1 MTPSYKNIFIENA
14 YECGALQFG
23 EFTLNSGRKSPF
35 FFNTGKFSTG
45 NAINA
50 IANAYVDTIINNNLD
65 FDMIFGPAY
74 KGIPL
79 VTSISQVLYQRIN
92 LSVPFSFNRKERKNH
107 GDAGSLVGAEIK
119 KRVLVIDDVISSGIS
134 IAESIQVIQE
144 NKGKVTCILIA
155 LDRKEKK
162 DDAINNEKAL
172 AIMQNIPI
180 YSIINYFDII
190 DFIQRKP
197 DLNSYHD
204 SLIRYHNKYG
214 IN

>member
-50 IANAYVDTIINNNLD
+50 IANAYVDTIINNKLD

-119 KRVLVIDDVISSGIS
+119 KKVLVIDDVISSGIS